1 MQKRKTLVMDIL
13 LLGALLL
20 LTGILYLAFGR
31 ATESGEQAV
40 VIIDGEIVARYPLNR
55 DGIYVLNDG
64 SNTLA
69 IQDGFAWMQEAD
81 CPDHICMLLGKI
93 SMSGQMITCLPNK
106 LIVTIEGGEALVD
119 AVVG

>member
-1 MQKRKTLVMDIL
+1 MDIL

-31 ATESGEQAV
+31 TTESGEQAV
-40 VIIDGEIVARYPLNR
+40 VIVDGEIVARYPLNR

-93 SMSGQMITCLPNK
+93 NMSGQMITCLPNK